1 MICIAIVEDELTY
14 TRQLTEYLRRYE
26 SESGESVEISV
37 FSDGD
42 EIVEGYKARFDI
54 ILMDIQMRFM
64 DGMTA
69 AKNIRRADPEVVI
82 IFITNMAQYAI
93 QGYAVD
99 ALDYV
104 LKPITYFAFTQRLDR
119 AIARIKKRQ
128 TRYITVAVKGG
139 KQKLD
144 VSKVFYI
151 ESEGHNLLFHT
162 ALGIY
167 ISSGTLK
174 EMDKMLE
181 KMNFFRG
188 NSGYIINLE
197 HVDGV
202 QDGCALVNGEKLVL
216 SRPRRTAFMEALAS
230 YVCEVVK

>member
-1 MICIAIVEDELTY
+1 MIHIAIVEDEATY
-14 TRQLTEYLRRYE
+14 TRQLTEYLKRYE
-26 SESGESVEISV
+26 SESGESVEIST

-42 EIVEGYKARFDI
+42 EIVEGYHAQFDI

-64 DGMTA
+64 DGMTS
-69 AKNIRRADPEVVI
+69 AKEIRKADPEVVI

-119 AIARIKKRQ
+119 AIARIKKRK
-128 TRYITVAVKGG
+128 TRYITVPVKGG
-139 KQKLD
+139 TQKLD
-144 VSKVFYI
+144 VSKIYYI
-151 ESEGHNLLFHT
+151 ESQGHNLLFHT
-162 ALGIY
+162 ASGMH

-174 EMDKMLE
+174 EMEKMLE
-181 KMNFFRG
+181 DVHFFRG
-188 NSGYIINLE
+188 NSGYLINLE

-202 QDGCALVNGEKLVL
+202 QDNCALVKGEKLVL
-216 SRPRRTAFMEALAS
+216 SRPRRAAFMEALAG